1 VPKSSIEETLKS
13 LREGKI
19 VILVDEDS
27 PESDGT
33 FFLAGEKVTPEA
45 INFLLSYGRGG
56 IIYLTLTEEKMKEL
70 GILIP
75 AQPNV
80 PALSAPIGVPID
92 AKSVSGFG
100 VSAAGRAQ
108 TIKTAVSVGAKPRDL
123 TVPGNVFPAKTQAGG
138 VLVRTGHTE
147 ASVDLARLCGLQPAG
162 VICRILREDGTIALM
177 PDLGKIAVKHNLKI
191 ASVTDL
197 IAYRLRSELLIER
210 VGESVFNTIHGTFK
224 AIAYRTHV
232 DSNEHLALI
241 KGEIPIRGSVLVR
254 MHSECLTGDVF
265 GSERCDCGDQIFQ
278 SLKLISEAGKGV
290 LIYMNQ
296 EGRGIGLTNKIKAY
310 ALQDQGLDTVEANL
324 ELGFKEDLRD
334 YGIGAQILRDLGIQK
349 LRLLTNNP
357 QKIIGLQGYGLTVA
371 ERVPVEITPH
381 KSNIGYLRTKQ
392 EKLGHLLSKVQD
404 HHEK

>member
-1 VPKSSIEETLKS
+1 VPKSSIDETLKS
-13 LREGKI
+13 LRKGKI

-27 PESDGT
+27 PECDGT
-33 FFLAGEKVTPEA
+33 FFVTGEKVTPEA

-80 PALSAPIGVPID
+80 PAVSAPIGVPID

-108 TIKTAVSVGAKPRDL
+108 TIKTSVRVGAKPSDL
-123 TVPGNVFPAKTQAGG
+123 TVPGNVFPAKTRTGG
-138 VLVRTGHTE
+138 VLVRSGHTE

-162 VICRILREDGTIALM
+162 VICRILREDGTVALM
-177 PDLGKIAVKHNLKI
+177 PDLEKIAVKHKLKI
-191 ASVTDL
+191 ASVADL
-197 IAYRLRSELLIER
+197 IAYRLRSEFLIKR
-210 VGESVFNTIHGTFK
+210 AGESVFNTIHGTFK

-241 KGEIPIRGSVLVR
+241 KGEIPTRGSVLVR

-278 SLKLISEAGKGV
+278 SLKLISEVGRGV
-290 LIYMNQ
+290 LVYMNQ

-371 ERVPVEITPH
+371 ERVPIEITPH

-392 EKLGHLLSKVQD
+392 EKLGHLLFKVQ
-404 HHEK
+404 HHYEK

>member
-1 VPKSSIEETLKS
+1 MPISSFEETLK
-13 LREGKI
+13 LVREGKV

-33 FFLAGEKVTPEA
+33 FFVAGEKVTPEA
-45 INFLLSYGRGG
+45 INFILSYGRGG

-108 TIKTAVSVGAKPRDL
+108 TIKTAVSVEAKPSDL
-123 TVPGNVFPAKTQAGG
+123 TVPGNVFPAKTRTGG
-138 VLVRTGHTE
+138 VLVRSGHTE
-147 ASVDLARLCGLQPAG
+147 ASVDLARMCGLQPAG
-162 VICRILREDGTIALM
+162 VICRILREDGAVALM
-177 PDLGKIAVKHNLKI
+177 PDLEKIAATHNLKI
-191 ASVTDL
+191 VSVADL
-197 IAYRLRSELLIER
+197 IAYRLRSEFLVKR
-210 VGESVFNTIHGTFK
+210 VGESVFNTVHGTFK
-224 AIAYRTHV
+224 AVAYRTDV

-241 KGEIPIRGSVLVR
+241 KGELPTRGSVLVR

-265 GSERCDCGDQIFQ
+265 GSERCDCGDQIYQ
-278 SLKLISEAGKGV
+278 SLKLISEVGKGV
-290 LIYMNQ
+290 LVYMNQ

-371 ERVPVEITPH
+371 ERVPIEITPH

-392 EKLGHLLSKVQD
+392 EKLGHLLSNVQD

>member
-1 VPKSSIEETLKS
+1 MPISSIEETQKL
-13 LREGKI
+13 LREGKV
-19 VILVDEDS
+19 VILVDENS
-27 PESDGT
+27 PECDGT
-33 FFLAGEKVTPEA
+33 FFVAGEKVTPEA
-45 INFLLSYGRGG
+45 INFILSYGRGG

-75 AQPNV
+75 VQPNQ

-108 TIKTAVSVGAKPRDL
+108 TIKTAVSAGAKPSDL
-123 TVPGNVFPAKTQAGG
+123 TAPGNVFPAKTRTGG

-147 ASVDLARLCGLQPAG
+147 ASVDLARMCGLQPAG
-162 VICRILREDGTIALM
+162 VICRILREDGAVALM
-177 PDLGKIAVKHNLKI
+177 PDLEKIAATHNLKI
-191 ASVTDL
+191 VSVADL
-197 IAYRLRSELLIER
+197 IAYRLRSEFLVKR
-210 VGESVFNTIHGTFK
+210 VGESVLNTFHGSFK
-224 AIAYRTHV
+224 AIAYRTDV

-241 KGEIPIRGSVLVR
+241 KGEIPTRGSVLVR

-278 SLKLISEAGKGV
+278 SLKLISEVGKGV
-290 LIYMNQ
+290 LVYMNQ

-310 ALQDQGLDTVEANL
+310 ALQDQGRDTVEANL

-371 ERVPVEITPH
+371 ERVPIEITPH

-392 EKLGHLLSKVQD
+392 EKLGHLLSNVQD

>member
-1 VPKSSIEETLKS
+1 MASIEETLKS
-13 LREGKI
+13 LHEGDT

-33 FFLAGEKVTPEA
+33 FFIAGEKVTPEA
-45 INFLLSYGRGG
+45 INFILNYGRSG

-75 AQPNV
+75 AQPNL

-108 TIKTAVSVGAKPRDL
+108 TIRTAVHVGAKPSDL
-123 TVPGNVFPAKTQAGG
+123 RVPGNVFPAKTRTGG

-162 VICRILREDGTIALM
+162 VISRILREDGAVALM
-177 PDLGKIAVKHNLKI
+177 PDLEKLAAKHKLKI
-191 ASVTDL
+191 VSVADL
-197 IAYRLRSELLIER
+197 VAYRLRSEFLVKR
-210 VGESVFNTIHGTFK
+210 TGESVFNTVHGSFK
-224 AIAYRTHV
+224 AISYRTNV
-232 DSNEHLALI
+232 DTNEHLALI
-241 KGEIPIRGSVLVR
+241 KGDLPDKGNVLVR

-290 LIYMNQ
+290 LVYMKQ

-310 ALQDQGLDTVEANL
+310 ALQDQGMDTVEANL

-334 YGIGAQILRDLGIQK
+334 YGIGAQILRDLGVQK

-371 ERVPVEITPH
+371 ERVPIEITPH

-392 EKLGHLLSKVQD
+392 EKLGHLLSQVQANQ
-404 HHEK
+404 KK

>member
-1 VPKSSIEETLKS
+1 VPTSSIEETLKL
-13 LREGKI
+13 LREGKV

-33 FFLAGEKVTPEA
+33 FFVAGEKVTPEA
-45 INFLLSYGRGG
+45 INFILSYGRGG

-75 AQPNV
+75 VQPNL

-108 TIKTAVSVGAKPRDL
+108 TIKTAVSVGAKPSDL
-123 TVPGNVFPAKTQAGG
+123 AAPGNVFPAKTRTGG

-147 ASVDLARLCGLQPAG
+147 ASVDLARMCGLQPAG
-162 VICRILREDGTIALM
+162 VICRILREDGAVALL
-177 PDLGKIAVKHNLKI
+177 PDLEKLAAKHNLKI
-191 ASVTDL
+191 VSVADL
-197 IAYRLRSELLIER
+197 IAYRLRSEFLVKR
-210 VGESVFNTIHGTFK
+210 VGESVFNTVHGTFK
-224 AIAYRTHV
+224 AVAYRTNV

-241 KGEIPIRGSVLVR
+241 KGEIPTRGSVLVR

-278 SLKLISEAGKGV
+278 SLKLISEVGKGV
-290 LIYMNQ
+290 LVYMNQ

-310 ALQDQGLDTVEANL
+310 ALQDQGRDTVEANL

-357 QKIIGLQGYGLTVA
+357 QKIIGLEGYGLTVA
-371 ERVPVEITPH
+371 ERVPIEITPH

-392 EKLGHLLSKVQD
+392 EKLGHLLSNVQD

>member
-1 VPKSSIEETLKS
+1 MPMSSIEETLKS
-13 LREGKI
+13 LHEGET

-33 FFLAGEKVTPEA
+33 FFIVGEKVTPEA
-45 INFLLSYGRGG
+45 INFILSHGRGG

-100 VSAAGRAQ
+100 VSAAGRSQ
-108 TIKTAVSVGAKPRDL
+108 TIKTAVHVGAKPSDL
-123 TVPGNVFPAKTQAGG
+123 TVPGNVFPAKTRTGG

-162 VICRILREDGTIALM
+162 VISRILSEDGAVALM
-177 PDLGKIAVKHNLKI
+177 PDLEKLAAKHRLKI
-191 ASVTDL
+191 VSVADL
-197 IAYRLRSELLIER
+197 VAYRLRSEFLIKR
-210 VGESVFNTIHGTFK
+210 MGESVFNTVHGSFK
-224 AIAYRTHV
+224 AISYQTNV
-232 DSNEHLALI
+232 DTNEHLALI
-241 KGEIPIRGSVLVR
+241 KGDLPSKGNVLVR

-265 GSERCDCGDQIFQ
+265 GSERCDCGDQIYQ

-290 LIYMNQ
+290 LVYMKQ

-310 ALQDQGLDTVEANL
+310 ALQDQGMDTVEANI

-334 YGIGAQILRDLGIQK
+334 YGIGAQILRDLGIKK

-392 EKLGHLLSKVQD
+392 EKLGHLLSKVQANQ
-404 HHEK
+404 KK

>member
-1 VPKSSIEETLKS
+1 
-13 LREGKI
+13 
-19 VILVDEDS
+19 
-27 PESDGT
+27 
-33 FFLAGEKVTPEA
+33 
-45 INFLLSYGRGG
+45 
-56 IIYLTLTEEKMKEL
+56 
-70 GILIP
+70 
-75 AQPNV
+75 
-80 PALSAPIGVPID
+80 
-92 AKSVSGFG
+92 
-100 VSAAGRAQ
+100 
-108 TIKTAVSVGAKPRDL
+108 
-123 TVPGNVFPAKTQAGG
+123 
-138 VLVRTGHTE
+138 
-147 ASVDLARLCGLQPAG
+147 
-162 VICRILREDGTIALM
+162 
-177 PDLGKIAVKHNLKI
+177 VKHKLKI
-191 ASVTDL
+191 ASVADL
-197 IAYRLRSELLIER
+197 IAYRLRSEFLVKR
-210 VGESVFNTIHGTFK
+210 AGESVFNTIHGTFK

-241 KGEIPIRGSVLVR
+241 KGEIPTRGSVLVR

-278 SLKLISEAGKGV
+278 SLKLISEVGRGV
-290 LIYMNQ
+290 LVYMNQ

-371 ERVPVEITPH
+371 ERVPIEITPH

-392 EKLGHLLSKVQD
+392 EKLGHLLFKVQH